1 MTLKFY
7 VFIGSL
13 GFQIILN
20 MVLLSKF
27 PLTNE
32 RVFAYVFLIAVE
44 SIILIGIILLW
55 KSRNWGD
62 LWREVQLETNENTDL
77 SWDAAFVKVAKK
89 HGLSKREINKFKKFD
104 EKVEMETNRNIY
116 FD

>member
-20 MVLLSKF
+20 MVLLLKF
-27 PLTNE
+27 PFTNE
-32 RVFAYVFLIAVE
+32 RVFAYAFLVAME
-44 SIILIGIILLW
+44 SIILIGIILVW

-62 LWREVQLETNENTDL
+62 LLREVHSETIKSEL
-77 SWDAAFVKVAKK
+77 SWDTAFAKVAKK
-89 HGLSKREINKFKKFD
+89 HGLSKREKKKLNKF
-104 EKVEMETNRNIY
+104 EG
-116 FD
+116 